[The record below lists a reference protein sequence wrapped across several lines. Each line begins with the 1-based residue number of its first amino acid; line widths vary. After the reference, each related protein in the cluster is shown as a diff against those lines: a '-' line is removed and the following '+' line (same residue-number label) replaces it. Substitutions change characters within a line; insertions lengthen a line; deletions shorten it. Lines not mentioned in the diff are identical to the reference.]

1 MAADAQQIHLVLNE
15 HPLVGGPMRRVANLA
30 ALDFG
35 FVLVHEGALLIGVAL
50 VANFILTGYRSEL
63 VPLESP
69 VRVMAVVALHQSFIY
84 AVMKWAHELCPH
96 IQVAAV
102 TEFRRRF
109 PQ

>member
-1 MAADAQQIHLVLNE
+1 MATNAQQIHLVLNE
-15 HPLVGGPMRRVANLA
+15 HPLVGGSMWRMANFA

-50 VANFILTGYRSEL
+50 VANLVLTGHRAQL

-69 VRVMAVVALHQSFIY
+69 VRVVAVTALHQSFIY
-84 AVMKWAHELCPH
+84 TMVKRAHELCPH

-102 TEFRRRF
+102 AEFR
-109 PQ
+109 